1 MHCPVSLPPLRRRPP
16 GWLRLRLILA
26 ALCLG
31 GAAVFAGDETTDPA
45 TPLSREQAFALAL
58 EAHTARDRAAVLH
71 WLRIAATDGL
81 VPAQEMLG
89 ATLLSVDRGDGAPDP
104 REICEAREWFHRAA
118 LQGSAIGRMH
128 RDLLNRSPAG
138 RRCG

>member
-1 MHCPVSLPPLRRRPP
+1 MHCLVSLPPLRRHPP

-31 GAAVFAGDETTDPA
+31 GAAVFAGDEAIGAA
-45 TPLSREQAFALAL
+45 TPLPGAQA
-58 EAHTARDRAAVLH
+58 
-71 WLRIAATDGL
+71 
-81 VPAQEMLG
+81 
-89 ATLLSVDRGDGAPDP
+89 
-104 REICEAREWFHRAA
+104 RAA